1 MSESFGPL
9 RTEFGELRGRTLWVV
24 LGCLICQMGLG
35 LTYVS
40 RPLAPFVIDELG
52 LSRTA
57 FSSAS
62 VSQLLAQSLVSP
74 AVGYLAV
81 RLGASRVLAFGAAL
95 FTLTFLLFA
104 RIESLMG
111 LYIAIAGVGFGAACM
126 GDVAVGHVVSRWTS
140 RSRGLA
146 LGIMVMSGSSE
157 RVTFSGGSVPSPIAW
172 SSPLNCW
179 LRSVPA
185 SSSLCAGGASPRPAS
200 IPES

>member
-1 MSESFGPL
+1 MSDRFGPL
-9 RTEFGELRGRTLWVV
+9 RSALGELRGRTLRVV

-40 RPLAPFVIDELG
+40 RPLAPFVIEELE

-62 VSQLLAQSLVSP
+62 VSQLLAQSLLSP

-95 FTLTFLLFA
+95 FTLTFFVFA

-111 LYIAIAGVGFGAACM
+111 LYVAIAGVGFGAACM

-146 LGIMVMSGSSE
+146 LGIAFAGSNLGGLLAAQFFIYVASQSGW
-157 RVTFSGGSVPSPIAW
+157 RTALLAIAVVAFAVLL
-172 SSPLNCW
+172 PTAL
-179 LRSVPA
+179 LLVR
-185 SSSLCAGGASPRPAS
+185 
-200 IPES
+200 